1 MLQGKKVIAV
11 GERDGISG
19 PAIAACAKAAGADV
33 VFVAPECFVCTAAGA
48 MDLQSQ
54 EAILK
59 ASQTHDKA
67 DLLVLLGSP
76 DPESATIAAETGVMG
91 DPSYAGAL
99 AGAQLGLLT
108 YHVLEEEVHA
118 DIPDDVWEEQ
128 IGVMAD
134 VLEADALAETVAG
147 FRNQS

>member
-1 MLQGKKVIAV
+1 
-11 GERDGISG
+11 
-19 PAIAACAKAAGADV
+19 
-33 VFVAPECFVCTAAGA
+33 

-59 ASQTHDKA
+59 ASQTHDKS

-76 DPESATIAAETGVMG
+76 DPESASIAAETVVVG

-99 AGAQLGLLT
+99 AGAQLGLTT
-108 YHVLEEEVHA
+108 YHILEEQVHA

-134 VLEADALAETVAG
+134 VLEADKLAETVGAI
-147 FRNQS
+147 RTQA

>member
-1 MLQGKKVIAV
+1 
-11 GERDGISG
+11 
-19 PAIAACAKAAGADV
+19 
-33 VFVAPECFVCTAAGA
+33 

-54 EAILK
+54 EAILR

-67 DLLVLLGSP
+67 DLVVLLGSP
-76 DPESATIAAETGVMG
+76 DPESATIAAETVVEG

-99 AGAQLGLLT
+99 AGAQLGLTT
-108 YHVLEEEVHA
+108 YHILEDVVHA
-118 DIPDDVWEEQ
+118 DIPDDVWEAQ

-147 FRNQS
+147 FRTYPHLAAVPRAGAANCSQNRGRGPD

>member
-1 MLQGKKVIAV
+1 
-11 GERDGISG
+11 
-19 PAIAACAKAAGADV
+19 
-33 VFVAPECFVCTAAGA
+33 

-54 EAILK
+54 EAILR

-76 DPESATIAAETGVMG
+76 DPESATIAAETVIVG

-108 YHVLEEEVHA
+108 YHVLEDEMKAE
-118 DIPDDVWEEQ
+118 IPDDVWEAQ

-134 VLEADALAETVAG
+134 VLEADALAQTVSDL
-147 FRNQS
+147 RKQHQPQP

>member
-1 MLQGKKVIAV
+1 
-11 GERDGISG
+11 
-19 PAIAACAKAAGADV
+19 
-33 VFVAPECFVCTAAGA
+33 

-54 EAILK
+54 EAILR

-76 DPESATIAAETGVMG
+76 DPESASIAAETVIVG

-108 YHVLEEEVHA
+108 YHVLEEAVHA
-118 DIPDDVWEEQ
+118 DIPDDVWDSQ
-128 IGVMAD
+128 SGVMSD
-134 VLEADALAETVAG
+134 VLEADALAETVSAL
-147 FRNQS
+147 RDQNTQPAV